1 MTKKTSLLWPV
12 LTINE
17 KTMKRQTKTSD
28 TNHIKTFKT
37 QANVKP
43 KKFTLTFESLRQ
55 KTTTNQ

>member
-1 MTKKTSLLWPV
+1 MTKNTSLLWPT

-17 KTMKRQTKTSD
+17 KTMKQQIKTSD

-43 KKFTLTFESLRQ
+43 KKFILTFEPLRQ
-55 KTTTNQ
+55 KTITNQ